1 MTSWRTEVEK
11 KKKFIINVVFYAM
24 ILILVWIGVKYLVM
38 PMMPFIIAFLVAAL
52 LQIPVRKT
60 KLS

>member
-1 MTSWRTEVEK
+1 MEK

-60 KLS
+60 KQHAI